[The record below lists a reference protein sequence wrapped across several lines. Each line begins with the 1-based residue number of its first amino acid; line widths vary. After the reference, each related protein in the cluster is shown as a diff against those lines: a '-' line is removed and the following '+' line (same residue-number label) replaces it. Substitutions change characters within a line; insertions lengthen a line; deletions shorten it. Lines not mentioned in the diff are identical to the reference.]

1 MIICSAINGGV
12 CEPPFKSRTSFNDW
26 DSCMRM
32 GYADS
37 IEIMNLMGE
46 EYVNK
51 KQIYIRFTCKETK
64 EQKV

>member
-1 MIICSAINGGV
+1 
-12 CEPPFKSRTSFNDW
+12 
-26 DSCMRM
+26 MRM

-51 KQIYIRFTCKETK
+51 NKYTFVLLARKQKNRKYRL
-64 EQKV
+64 